1 MREGR
6 CRSAPLGWTEAAQ
19 QGGRVMA
26 RLAAIVDGLSEIA
39 GKIAAWGLFLIGF
52 LVTYEVLMR
61 YLFVAPT
68 SWVSEVSQNIQIWA
82 VFLAAGYV
90 LKHHEMVT
98 INVAFSDPTT
108 IGRKLAESLAL
119 IILFV
124 VTVPAVWFGFE
135 IWLRATKA
143 GHTSGSILGMPRWL
157 TDSAVWVGFALL
169 TLQAL
174 VELWRV
180 WQVGVPTARAELHE
194 EAR

>member
-1 MREGR
+1 
-6 CRSAPLGWTEAAQ
+6 
-19 QGGRVMA
+19 MA
-26 RLAAIVDGLSEIA
+26 RLAAIVDRLSEIA

-108 IGRKLAESLAL
+108 IGRKLAETLAL
-119 IILFV
+119 IIVFV

-135 IWLRATKA
+135 IWQRATKA
-143 GHTSGSILGMPRWL
+143 GHTSGSILEMPRWL

-180 WQVGVPTARAELHE
+180 WQVGVPTARPNLHE